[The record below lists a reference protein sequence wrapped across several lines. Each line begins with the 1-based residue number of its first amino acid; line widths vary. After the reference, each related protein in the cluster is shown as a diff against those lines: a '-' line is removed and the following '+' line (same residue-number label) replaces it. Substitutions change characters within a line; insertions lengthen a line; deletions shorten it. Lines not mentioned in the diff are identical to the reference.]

1 MKILICNVGS
11 TSLKYRL
18 FDDAAWECI
27 ARGKVERIGS
37 DTARYQ
43 FIAGVGGGAAEEGS
57 QSVKDYEAAISLML
71 SRLVGEGRPLARLE
85 ELSAVG
91 FKVVHAK
98 GITGVQLLDERVMHA
113 MQEYASIAP
122 AHNPPYTTAIRTFSR
137 LLPGVPMV
145 GSFETG
151 FHSRMP
157 RRAYLYG
164 LPYEWY
170 EKYGIRRYGF
180 HGASHQFVTE
190 RVAQLLGS
198 MPSRLITCHLGG
210 SSSLAA
216 VRDGVSI
223 DTSFGFALQSGVE
236 HSYRCGDID
245 SFIMPY
251 LTREIG
257 LSYEEV
263 EEGMTKRGGLAGI
276 SGLSG
281 DVRDL
286 EEAAAA
292 GHDRAEAA
300 LEVFAY
306 GVKKYIGAYTAAL
319 GGLDVVCFAGGIGE
333 NSPKMRRRILDGL
346 DYLGMELDD
355 ERNAALV
362 GGEGE
367 ISAASSRVKVFVIPT
382 DEEQIVARLTIGL
395 VRREAQR

>member
-1 MKILICNVGS
+1 
-11 TSLKYRL
+11 
-18 FDDAAWECI
+18 
-27 ARGKVERIGS
+27 
-37 DTARYQ
+37 
-43 FIAGVGGGAAEEGS
+43 
-57 QSVKDYEAAISLML
+57 
-71 SRLVGEGRPLARLE
+71 
-85 ELSAVG
+85 
-91 FKVVHAK
+91 
-98 GITGVQLLDERVMHA
+98 
-113 MQEYASIAP
+113 
-122 AHNPPYTTAIRTFSR
+122 
-137 LLPGVPMV
+137 MV

-263 EEGMTKRGGLAGI
+263 EEGMTKRGGLAGH
-276 SGLSG
+276 LR
-281 DVRDL
+281 VVAMRDL

-306 GVKKYIGAYTAAL
+306 GVKKYIGATRPPGRPGYRALPAASERTAQRC
-319 GGLDVVCFAGGIGE
+319 GGGFSRPRL
-333 NSPKMRRRILDGL
+333 P
-346 DYLGMELDD
+346 GMELDV
-355 ERNAALV
+355 RKGTLPS
-362 GGEGE
+362 
-367 ISAASSRVKVFVIPT
+367 SAAR
-382 DEEQIVARLTIGL
+382 AR
-395 VRREAQR
+395 